1 MSRSIAFEKIRS
13 DVLGAATSVPPG
25 RVTSYALIGDHLE
38 VMARHVSY
46 ILATLTEEEQER
58 IPWHRVTG
66 AGGKISTTNASR
78 HRVQVQRLKAEGH
91 AIRAGVVAGFGEKSW
106 SWPARPDGPGRN
118 DRKPYAD
125 PDTPLLF
132 PKDDS
137 RP

>member
-1 MSRSIAFEKIRS
+1 MGRSIAFEKIRS

-25 RVTSYALIGDHLE
+25 RVTSYAVIGDHLE

-46 ILATLTEEEQER
+46 ILATLTEEEQEC

-66 AGGKISTTNASR
+66 VGGKLSTTNASR

-91 AIRAGVVAGFGEKSW
+91 AIRAGVVAGFEEKVW

-125 PDTPLLF
+125 PETPLLF
-132 PKDDS
+132 PRGS
-137 RP
+137 ARQ